1 MKKSINKLQ
10 VIPATIYPSNVYIFR
25 GFDYE
30 NAQPHLE
37 AIEEECL
44 FLFKEAFNHPGYTV
58 LTPNGSVVVFIEDD
72 TNIPMFV
79 HELFHAVEFILQRV
93 DIQLTKDTSEVYA
106 YLLQYMVEQIMT

>member
-1 MKKSINKLQ
+1 M
-10 VIPATIYPSNVYIFR
+10 IPATIYPSNVYIFR

-72 TNIPMFV
+72 TNIPMFI
-79 HELFHAVEFILQRV
+79 HELFHTIEFILQRV